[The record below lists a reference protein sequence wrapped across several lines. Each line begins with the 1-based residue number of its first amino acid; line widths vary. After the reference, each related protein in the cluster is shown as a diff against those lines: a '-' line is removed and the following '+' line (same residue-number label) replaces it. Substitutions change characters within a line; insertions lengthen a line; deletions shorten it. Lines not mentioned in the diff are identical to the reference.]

1 MREVRNAYR
10 VEVRTKNC
18 LKMPKKN
25 PWSANQGFLFVHRL
39 FVHRLFAHRLFAH
52 RLLSWNAVPALFK
65 AGTQCV

>member
-25 PWSANQGFLFVHRL
+25 PWSANQGFLFVR
-39 FVHRLFAHRLFAH
+39 
-52 RLLSWNAVPALFK
+52 RLLS
-65 AGTQCV
+65 